1 MTIIP
6 TFLSWSFTCKMTES
20 NTTDYNIKIE
30 WFIWASECGTLR
42 FSFVHETDLNFILGS
57 RSETR
62 QNMHMTDRRSLDVPR
77 SRRNSQSDT
86 DDKSFRKPA
95 ATLSMHL
102 KKITLKPTRIGLID
116 KKETSIVKR
125 TRRCSTYCTILTL
138 HQSRLN
144 SDGIETR
151 HSLKFTAGLT
161 DQFLVIKHKLS
172 RRTYDKRVRKT
183 RYIHHTSAENTSNSD
198 EMR

>member
-1 MTIIP
+1 M
-6 TFLSWSFTCKMTES
+6 W
-20 NTTDYNIKIE
+20 DIE
-30 WFIWASECGTLR
+30 IQLYPWNR
-42 FSFVHETDLNFILGS
+42 FILGS

-86 DDKSFRKPA
+86 DDKGFRKPA

-102 KKITLKPTRIGLID
+102 KKITLKPTRIGFID

-172 RRTYDKRVRKT
+172 RRTYDKRVRKHITFIT
-183 RYIHHTSAENTSNSD
+183 RLLKTHLIQTRCDKVMN
-198 EMR
+198 